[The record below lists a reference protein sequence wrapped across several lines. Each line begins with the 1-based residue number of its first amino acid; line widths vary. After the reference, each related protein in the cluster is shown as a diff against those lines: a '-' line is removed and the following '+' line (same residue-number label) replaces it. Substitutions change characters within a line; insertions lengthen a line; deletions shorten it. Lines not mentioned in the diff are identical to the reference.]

1 MNSGSHFLSSETRQ
15 SGIVISH
22 IIDHDLLLFSLVKY
36 IDVNECEKNIT
47 CHDSW
52 CVTFGNT

>member
-1 MNSGSHFLSSETRQ
+1 MNSGSHFLLSETRQ

-36 IDVNECEKNIT
+36 IDVNECEKKIT
-47 CHDSW
+47 CHGVLHLEIHED
-52 CVTFGNT
+52 